1 MQIKITT
8 LVDNQAATANN
19 SLIHEHGLSM
29 IIQTAHESIL
39 FDTGCSD
46 ALLKNARRLGIDVGQ
61 IQKVIISHC
70 HLDHAGG
77 VKYLIDSNPGFTLM
91 AHPGIFAK
99 KIIRSS
105 GTSRNFGISED
116 LPALK
121 DKGIRLDLQEH
132 AIVISENILTTG
144 HIPMKT
150 DFEEI
155 ENRFF
160 TEENGDVVPDSF
172 EDEKALIIQTSSG
185 TVVLSGCSHRGIINT
200 LHHVAQVTGNDQ
212 IYAVMGGLHIGNAHP
227 SKIEK
232 VCNHLERFGIERIIV
247 GHCTGV
253 PAITELVRK
262 FGDKV
267 EINSVGK
274 TIEL

>member
-29 IIQTAHESIL
+29 IIQTAYDSIL
-39 FDTGCSD
+39 FDTGYSD
-46 ALLKNARRLGIDVGQ
+46 ALLKNAIQLGIDVGQ
-61 IQKVIISHC
+61 IQKVIISHG

-77 VKYLIDSNPGFTLM
+77 VKYLIDSNPFFTLM

-105 GTSRNFGISED
+105 GNSRTFGISED
-116 LPALK
+116 LPVLK
-121 DKGIRLDLQEH
+121 KKGIRLDLQKE
-132 AIVISENILTTG
+132 AVMISENIMTTG
-144 HIPMKT
+144 FIPMKT

-155 ENRFF
+155 ENRFY
-160 TEENGDVVPDSF
+160 TEENSDVVPDLF
-172 EDEKALIIQTSSG
+172 EDEKALIIRTAPG
-185 TVVLSGCSHRGIINT
+185 TVVLLGCSHRGIINT
-200 LHHVAQVTGNDQ
+200 LDHVAQVTGNDK
-212 IYAVMGGLHIGNAHP
+212 IYAIMGGLHLGRAHP

-232 VCNHLERFGIERIIV
+232 VCNHLERFDPERIIV
-247 GHCTGV
+247 GHCTGI
-253 PAITELVRK
+253 PAITELIRK

-267 EINSVGK
+267 EMNSVGK

>member
-8 LVDNQAATANN
+8 LVDNQAAREDD
-19 SLIHEHGLSM
+19 SLIHEHGLAM
-29 IIQTAHESIL
+29 VIQTAHESIL
-39 FDTGCSD
+39 FDTGYSD
-46 ALLKNARRLGIDVGQ
+46 AVLKNARQLGIDAGR
-61 IQKVIISHC
+61 IRKVIISHG

-77 VKYLIDSNPGFTLM
+77 VKYLIDSNPDFTLM

-99 KIIRSS
+99 KIIRSN
-105 GTSRNFGISED
+105 GTSRTFGISED

-121 DKGIRLDLQEH
+121 NKGIRLDLQEH
-132 AIVISENILTTG
+132 AIVISENIRTTG

-212 IYAVMGGLHIGNAHP
+212 IYAVMGGLHLGNAHP

-274 TIEL
+274 TIEF